1 LAAILNLQ
9 YATEMQKLDLEKKG
23 DLLTGAILTV
33 IHSASLRNARMLIPE
48 MVGFVLGVCA
58 KVERDVRQGGANG
71 YKVREFGEALDSIMI
86 ENRHESHI
94 LLHSILKVLD
104 GLLIS
109 NPKLYNLTIF
119 REDLK

>member
-1 LAAILNLQ
+1 
-9 YATEMQKLDLEKKG
+9 
-23 DLLTGAILTV
+23 
-33 IHSASLRNARMLIPE
+33 MLIPE

-109 NPKLYNLTIF
+109 NPKLYNLTIS
-119 REDLK
+119 EKTSSKLCNTLKNSFLRNLTWIHFQFSSAKHMFKLKLNTTSPKSSNS